1 MGNQL
6 FRYQPLPLSLP
17 QERDIENN
25 KREFE
30 KFNKIPEREEEREN
44 SSIHVE

>member
-6 FRYQPLPLSLP
+6 FRYQPLSLFLRK
-17 QERDIENN
+17 ERENN

-30 KFNKIPEREEEREN
+30 KFNKIPEREEKREN